1 MDYNDLIYEAEFQC
15 WIKWSILD
23 EDYEWADY
31 LIWRKDSKD
40 NNVSEIFWFWE
51 IETQFNKT

>member
-1 MDYNDLIYEAEFQC
+1 MDNNDLIYEAEFQC

-31 LIWRKDSKD
+31 LLWKKADNDSNID
-40 NNVSEIFWFWE
+40 EYY
-51 IETQFNKT
+51 